1 MSTWHRKMT
10 VDFFSDEASSFR
22 VSEIFVPALGVRQ
35 ENFITCLFDVFSQ
48 VIGLNCVCFNSRK
61 VTFSTAEFIVIYI
74 CPLLRRHLKI
84 THVQGSHVPP
94 TTGGFTCVDERK
106 TCTQILF

>member
-1 MSTWHRKMT
+1 MT

-48 VIGLNCVCFNSRK
+48 VIDLKSVCFNSK
-61 VTFSTAEFIVIYI
+61 SDI
-74 CPLLRRHLKI
+74 
-84 THVQGSHVPP
+84 
-94 TTGGFTCVDERK
+94 
-106 TCTQILF
+106 

>member
-1 MSTWHRKMT
+1 MT

-48 VIGLNCVCFNSRK
+48 VIGLNSVCFNSRK

-74 CPLLRRHLKI
+74 CPLLRGQLKNNARAGLP
-84 THVQGSHVPP
+84 TCRQQPEVSPVLMRGKHVHK
-94 TTGGFTCVDERK
+94 FCFK
-106 TCTQILF
+106 

>member
-35 ENFITCLFDVFSQ
+35 ENFITCLFYVFSQ
-48 VIGLNCVCFNSRK
+48 VIGLNSVCFNSRK
-61 VTFSTAEFIVIYI
+61 VTFSTAEFIIYI
-74 CPLLRRHLKI
+74 CPSLRGHSKI
-84 THVQGSHVPP
+84 THVQGWPQVKLPVA
-94 TTGGFTCVDERK
+94 GGTC
-106 TCTQILF
+106 